1 MVFSKSAELC
11 NHRHKEVL
19 EAFHPLER
27 SLCCPLVLMLPRPG
41 QPPVCP
47 LSPTLPPSF
56 LSLSFL
62 DVSCLQQK
70 PVFVFPAE
78 LEISVCFTLNRVDC
92 LEKNFTKWK
101 GTFKTKSRSACGLG
115 HRVPGRR
122 VCLCK
127 RHSCAGDICRGG

>member
-1 MVFSKSAELC
+1 MQPSAQGSA
-11 NHRHKEVL
+11 RSFPSPGKTPVL
-19 EAFHPLER
+19 STGPDAA
-27 SLCCPLVLMLPRPG
+27 LPWAAS
-41 QPPVCP
+41 VCP

-127 RHSCAGDICRGG
+127 RHSCAGDICRGGRVMTLSR